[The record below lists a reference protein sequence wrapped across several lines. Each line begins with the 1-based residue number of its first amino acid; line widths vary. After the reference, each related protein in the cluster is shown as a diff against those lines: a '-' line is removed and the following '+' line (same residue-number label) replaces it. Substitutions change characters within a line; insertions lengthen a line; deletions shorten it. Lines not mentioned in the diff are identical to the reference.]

1 MEKKA
6 TYKDA
11 GVDIDAGNLAV
22 EKIKKYVNSTFTK
35 DVLLGIGS
43 FAGAVSAEK
52 LMKFK
57 EPVLISSVDGVGT
70 KLKVASMMNKWDTVG
85 IDIVNHCAN
94 DILCQGAEPFYFLD
108 YIASSKI
115 NPEQI
120 EQIVK
125 GISIACKKLR
135 IPILG
140 GETAEMPGVYE
151 KNETDIVGA
160 ITGIADK
167 GKIITG
173 ENIKEND
180 VLIGIASDG
189 LHTNG
194 YSLARKI
201 FFEMENKNVNDFIDE
216 LDSTVGEALLVPH
229 REYVNTVVLLMN
241 EFEIRGIAHITGGG
255 LIENPKRVLPE
266 GLGIEIKKNSWQV
279 PAIFRYMQEKGNIPE
294 EDMYRTFNMGIGL
307 ILFVSENDA
316 DDIMNAL
323 QKLNETAF
331 LIGKVVKGT
340 LVNLK

>member
-1 MEKKA
+1 MKKQA

-22 EKIKKYVNSTFTK
+22 EKIKKHVNSTFTK
-35 DVLLGIGS
+35 DVLLGVGS
-43 FAGAVSAEK
+43 FGGAISAEK

-57 EPVLISSVDGVGT
+57 EPVLIASVDGVGT
-70 KLKVASMMNKWDTVG
+70 KLKIAAMMNKWDTVG

-115 NPEQI
+115 SPDQI

-125 GISIACKKLR
+125 GMSKACKKLG
-135 IPILG
+135 IPLLG
-140 GETAEMPGVYE
+140 GETAEMPGIYE

-167 GKIITG
+167 NKMISGK
-173 ENIKEND
+173 NIKEND

-201 FFEMENKNVNDFIDE
+201 FFKMQNKNVNDFIDE
-216 LDSTVGEALLVPH
+216 LDSTVGEALLIPH
-229 REYVNTVVLLMN
+229 REYVNTVISLMN
-241 EFEIRGIAHITGGG
+241 KFEIKGIAHITGGG
-255 LIENPKRVLPE
+255 LIENPKRVLPK
-266 GLGIEIKKNSWQV
+266 GLGIEIEKNSWNV
-279 PAIFRYMQEKGNIPE
+279 PAIFKYMQKKGNVPE
-294 EDMYRTFNMGIGL
+294 VDMYRAFNMGIGL
-307 ILFVSENDA
+307 VLFVSKKDTN
-316 DDIMNAL
+316 DIMNKL
-323 QKLNETAF
+323 QKLNEKAF
-331 LIGKVVKGT
+331 VIGKVVKGSSVT
-340 LVNLK
+340 LK